1 MQVARVRLRLGAET
15 EAALER
21 KRRAVVNAG
30 LLFAALNYK
39 AVLARGYA
47 LVRDNSRAP
56 VALAERA
63 RKLPLFT
70 IQFSDG
76 ELTASPAR
84 PRAPRRSKAKA
95 ADVEQERLL

>member
-1 MQVARVRLRLGAET
+1 MLLGCACAWRAET

-21 KRRAVVNAG
+21 KRRAVENAG

-63 RKLPLFT
+63 RKLATLHDTVFRRRV
-70 IQFSDG
+70 DG
-76 ELTASPAR
+76 EPR
-84 PRAPRRSKAKA
+84 PTEGAQAFESKAG
-95 ADVEQERLL
+95 